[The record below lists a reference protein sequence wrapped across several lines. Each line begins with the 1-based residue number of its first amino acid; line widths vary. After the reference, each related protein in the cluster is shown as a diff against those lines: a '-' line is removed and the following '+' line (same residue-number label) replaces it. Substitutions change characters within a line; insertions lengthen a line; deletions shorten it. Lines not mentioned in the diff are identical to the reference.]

1 MLFSMFV
8 GVAVA
13 APASTPAI
21 RYPDPTAVAAPPA
34 GPGQPAATAI
44 DTALS
49 TELTRA
55 MASLRLPDAAPPYY
69 ITYDVLDGT
78 VATAFGEFGAL
89 VQDEATPYRT
99 LRTEVRVGD
108 YNTDSSN
115 FSSFGDPDGVV
126 SRGLPPEDD
135 ITALRREIWLS
146 TDDAYKQAIEQYSR
160 KQAARKGKAPA
171 LAPDFTKTMPVT
183 TTWDGKLPPQAD
195 AATVRS
201 LASTLS
207 AALDR
212 WPQIEV
218 GQCVARDWQG
228 LRFTLSSEGA
238 RLWRPSGYAVV
249 RVEGTIRTSDGA
261 EVKDARWW
269 VGRDL
274 AHLPTAKEMLADVG
288 EMADWLSGLAK
299 APKEDDYLGPVI
311 FEGSAATELFS
322 QLLAAELVGTP
333 AAEEDDSGI
342 SFGRAPTARLGRRLL
357 PAGWSVTD
365 DPTANPNA
373 AGAYA
378 QDHEGVAPRKVD
390 LVVDG
395 VLRDVLMSRVPS
407 KDRAGSNGHGRSLGN
422 DRRAAMPAVVTVKA
436 KRLDA
441 RAKLDKTALRL
452 AAQTGHDY
460 VLVIARIE
468 PPAMTE
474 DFSVTFTGEG
484 PPPGLTPPYEAYR
497 LYADGRHEPVR
508 SLTFNGV
515 DRRVLRDIAMASVG
529 AGPTDMLDGPPGP
542 PRFQIGPT
550 GGIPVTW
557 DAPSVLITEMELTSK
572 GGGEPRALVLPKR
585 TE

>member
-1 MLFSMFV
+1 MMPLCPWISLNIHL
-8 GVAVA
+8 VAPVLA
-13 APASTPAI
+13 APNAPESPAHM
-21 RYPDPTAVAAPPA
+21 PAVEV
-34 GPGQPAATAI
+34 
-44 DTALS
+44 ALT
-49 TELTRA
+49 TELDRA
-55 MASLRLPDAAPPYY
+55 MRELRLPDAAPPYF
-69 ITYDVLDGT
+69 IAYDVLDGT

-89 VQDEATPYRT
+89 IQDEATPYRT
-99 LRTEVRVGD
+99 LRTEVRVGNYD
-108 YNTDSSN
+108 TDSSN

-126 SRGLPPEDD
+126 SRGLPPEDS

-146 TDDAYKQAIEQYSR
+146 TDDAYKQAIEQFSR
-160 KQAARKGKAPA
+160 KQAARKGKEPPT
-171 LAPDFTKTMPVT
+171 APDYTVT
-183 TTWDGKLPPQAD
+183 PPLSMEWDGTLPPKAD
-195 AATVRS
+195 AARVRS
-201 LASTLS
+201 LAATLS

-218 GQCVARDWQG
+218 GQAVARDWQG
-228 LRFTLSSEGA
+228 LRYTLTSEGT

-249 RVEGTIRTSDGA
+249 RVEATIRTPDGG

-274 AHLPTAKEMLADVG
+274 AHLPAAEAMLAEVAKMG
-288 EMADWLSGLAK
+288 DWLSGLVTAT
-299 APKEDDYLGPVI
+299 KEEDYLGPVI

-333 AAEEDDSGI
+333 ATEEDDGGSI

-357 PAGWSVTD
+357 PAGWSVVD
-365 DPTANPNA
+365 DPAASPAA
-373 AGAYA
+373 AGAYSA
-378 QDHEGVAPRKVD
+378 DHDAVHPSRVELVA
-390 LVVDG
+390 DG

-407 KDRAGSNGHGRSLGN
+407 KDRAASNGHGRSLGN
-422 DRRAAMPAVVTVKA
+422 DRRAAMPAVVTVKPR
-436 KRLDA
+436 RLES
-441 RAKLDKTALRL
+441 RAKLEKTALRL

-468 PPAMTE
+468 PPSMTE

-497 LYADGRHEPVR
+497 LYAGGRREPVR
-508 SLTFNGV
+508 SLAFSGV
-515 DRRVLRDIAMASVG
+515 DRRVLRDIAMAS
-529 AGPTDMLDGPPGP
+529 AGEGPIDMLDGPPGP